1 MNKKTVVQIFLIIIL
16 IFITFL
22 FFNFYYVDNNKQI
35 KTNSTMNIDDLDK
48 SNDNDNNLI
57 KDIKYSSNNNKGD
70 IYEILADY
78 GEPSLIDPNL
88 MFLTNVKATI
98 IFVDKANV
106 NLKSKFANFNTKTF
120 ETTFINDVE
129 IVRLDEI
136 ITGDELYLVLDSDPE
151 LLKKNPNIEQNL
163 IRMSRNILYEKPGY
177 TLKADVIE
185 IDLITKN
192 SKIYMN
198 DKLKKVLAQSKIK

>member
-106 NLKSKFANFNTKTF
+106 RLKSKFANFNTKTF

>member
-16 IFITFL
+16 ILITFL
-22 FFNFYYVDNNKQI
+22 FFNLYYVDNSKQV

-88 MFLTNVKATI
+88 MFLTNVTATI
-98 IFVDKANV
+98 IFVDKADV
-106 NLKSKFANFNTKTF
+106 RLKSKFANFNTKTF
-120 ETTFINDVE
+120 ETTFINDVK
-129 IVRLDEI
+129 IVRSDEI

-163 IRMSRNILYEKPGY
+163 IRISRNILYEKPGY
-177 TLKADVIE
+177 ILKADVIE

>member
-1 MNKKTVVQIFLIIIL
+1 MNKKTVVQIFLIIFL

-22 FFNFYYVDNNKQI
+22 FFNFYYVDNSKQI
-35 KTNSTMNIDDLDK
+35 QKNSSLDK
-48 SNDNDNNLI
+48 SNLDETNNNSDNLI

-88 MFLTNVKATI
+88 MFLTNVSATI
-98 IFVDKANV
+98 IFIDKANV
-106 NLKSKFANFNTKTF
+106 KLKSKFANFNTKTF
-120 ETTFINDVE
+120 ETTFINDVK

-136 ITGDELYLVLDSDPE
+136 ITGDELYLVLDSDPD

>member
-1 MNKKTVVQIFLIIIL
+1 MNKKTIVQIFLIIIL
-16 IFITFL
+16 ILITFL
-22 FFNFYYVDNNKQI
+22 FFNLYYVDNSKQV

-88 MFLTNVKATI
+88 MFLTNVTATI
-98 IFVDKANV
+98 IFVDKADV
-106 NLKSKFANFNTKTF
+106 RLKSKFANFNTKTF
-120 ETTFINDVE
+120 ETTFINDVK
-129 IVRLDEI
+129 IVRSDEI

-163 IRMSRNILYEKPGY
+163 IRISRNILYEKPGY
-177 TLKADVIE
+177 ILKADVIE

>member
-22 FFNFYYVDNNKQI
+22 FFNFYYVDNSKQV
-35 KTNSTMNIDDLDK
+35 KTNSTVNIDDLDK

-57 KDIKYSSNNNKGD
+57 KDIKYNSNNNKGD

-88 MFLTNVKATI
+88 MFLTNVTATI

-106 NLKSKFANFNTKTF
+106 RLKSKFANFNTKTF
-120 ETTFINDVE
+120 ETTFINDVK
-129 IVRLDEI
+129 IVRSDEI

-163 IRMSRNILYEKPGY
+163 IRISRNILYEKPGY
-177 TLKADVIE
+177 ILKADVIE